1 MRTERWVPIAGA
13 KQYRLYD
20 GYVTNYHIGLCKNP
34 DAMCDAINAGCVE
47 SGEYAIS
54 LNEVCGE
61 HLNAMVWFRGSD
73 KGMLDDMYLQ
83 VKIGNL
89 RTTKEILNYAA
100 GFKTGIEI
108 EKHMR
113 GEN

>member
-34 DAMCDAINAGCVE
+34 DAMCDAI
-47 SGEYAIS
+47 
-54 LNEVCGE
+54 
-61 HLNAMVWFRGSD
+61 
-73 KGMLDDMYLQ
+73 
-83 VKIGNL
+83 IGNL

-108 EKHMR
+108 EKTYAWR
-113 GEN
+113 KLNNDWEGYGSYSV